1 MSPHLFRG
9 SSLTPRHKPN
19 SSPTLAASGPRQ
31 EPCKVLAIMS
41 YVIWGGNVR
50 ANRLDGLPLSGLN
63 CLLVEN
69 RAPKD
74 YDSGWGHSDLGRG
87 AVEAD
92 GAVR

>member
-1 MSPHLFRG
+1 ML
-9 SSLTPRHKPN
+9 
-19 SSPTLAASGPRQ
+19 SG
-31 EPCKVLAIMS
+31 A
-41 YVIWGGNVR
+41 GNIR

-87 AVEAD
+87 AVEVD